1 MAKSSYAGGW
11 VCTHPDC
18 ERKAPGKLRCR
29 TSSLVRSN
37 FKFTKDGK
45 PICTRCWGRE
55 KLSTRN

>member
-1 MAKSSYAGGW
+1 MAKSHAGGW

-18 ERKAPGKLRCR
+18 DRKSFGTSKPR

-45 PICTRCWGRE
+45 PICIRCWSRE
-55 KLSTRN
+55 QLSIKQ